1 MLSIWA
7 HCILDYKIWA
17 CEEAQAGAE
26 GQAHAHKQ
34 QLEHDHERVITVA
47 LAGFNIP

>member
-34 QLEHDHERVITVA
+34 QHDHERVITVA